1 MDDTKIFKL
10 KDIIERLHEGESAAS
25 VKADF
30 AEEFGSIAAEEL
42 AAAERTLM
50 ESGSVTVDQVMKLCD
65 VHAAVFG
72 DSIDAIHGTGKVN
85 ETPGHPAFV
94 FIKEN
99 EGLLTFL
106 DGPFKTAVEAYH
118 ADTGNAGKIEL
129 LSALKE
135 LSTLDRHYSR
145 KENLLFPYME
155 KGGITAPPK
164 VMWGVDDEIRSL
176 WKQLI
181 AQLETN
187 GTVLE
192 ADLALLEEQV
202 RSMIDKENN
211 ILMPMLEGV
220 MDSDAWIT
228 VARDSAEIG
237 YAFSGGIEGASPSD
251 ATSWYRWNAT
261 ISGKL
266 DDQGGTHTDGEI
278 VLPSGHMNIEELTWM
293 LNSLP
298 GDITFVGADDRVR
311 YFSEGSDRV
320 FPRTRTIVGRQV
332 AHCHPPKSLAV
343 VEALVADFKAGRK
356 ESESFWIQKGGAFIL
371 IRYFAV
377 RNDKGE
383 YLGVVE
389 STEEISA
396 LRSLEGEKRL

>member
-1 MDDTKIFKL
+1 MDDTKILQL
-10 KDIIERLHEGESAAS
+10 KEIIERLHEGEAADS
-25 VKADF
+25 VKVDF
-30 AEEFGSIAAEEL
+30 EQEFGTIAADEL

-50 ESGSVTVDQVMKLCD
+50 DSGEITVDQVMKLCD

-72 DSIDAIHGTGKVN
+72 DSIDAIHATKKVDQS
-85 ETPGHPAFV
+85 PGHPAFV

-99 EGLLTFL
+99 EGLLSFL
-106 DGPFKTAVEAYH
+106 DGPFTAAVNRYH
-118 ADTGNAGKIEL
+118 AGKDKDSKIEL
-129 LSALKE
+129 LAALKD
-135 LSTLDRHYSR
+135 LSALDRHYSR
-145 KENLLFPYME
+145 KENLFFPYME
-155 KGGITAPPK
+155 KAGITAPPK
-164 VMWGVDDEIRSL
+164 VMWGVDDEIREL
-176 WKQLI
+176 WKQVI
-181 AQLETN
+181 AALETSE
-187 GTVLE
+187 TVLE
-192 ADLALLEEQV
+192 AELSQLEEQV
-202 RSMIDKENN
+202 RSMIHKENN

-220 MDSDAWIT
+220 MDKDAWIA

-237 YAFSGGIEGASPSD
+237 YAFAGGIEGASPSD

-266 DDQGGTHTDGEI
+266 VDRAPKHVDGEI
-278 VLPSGHMNIEELTWM
+278 VLPSGRVNLEELTWM

-311 YFSEGSDRV
+311 YFSEGADRV
-320 FPRTRTIVGRQV
+320 FPRTRTIVGREV
-332 AHCHPPKSLAV
+332 AHCHPPKSLAA
-343 VEALVADFKAGRK
+343 VEALIADFKAGRK
-356 ESESFWIQKGGAFIL
+356 ESESFWIQKGGKFIL

-396 LRSLEGEKRL
+396 LRTLEGEKRL

>member
-1 MDDTKIFKL
+1 MDDTKILKL
-10 KDIIERLHEGESAAS
+10 KDIIERLHEGEDTER

-30 AEEFGSIAAEEL
+30 TVEFGTIAAEEL

-50 ESGSVTVDQVMKLCD
+50 ESGAITVDQVMKLCD

-72 DSIDAIHGTGKVN
+72 DSIDAIHATKKVE
-85 ETPGHPAFV
+85 ETAGHPAFV
-94 FIKEN
+94 FVKEN
-99 EGLLTFL
+99 EGLLAFL
-106 DGPFKTAVEAYH
+106 DGPFTAAVKAYH
-118 ADTGNAGKIEL
+118 ADKDKASSIEL
-129 LSALKE
+129 LASLKDLSA
-135 LSTLDRHYSR
+135 LDRHYSR
-145 KENLLFPYME
+145 KEHLFFPYME
-155 KGGITAPPK
+155 KAGITAPPK
-164 VMWGVDDEIRSL
+164 VMWGVDDEIRAL

-181 AQLETN
+181 ASLETS
-187 GTVLE
+187 GTVLVAE
-192 ADLALLEEQV
+192 LAQLEEQV
-202 RSMIDKENN
+202 RSMVHKENN

-220 MDSDAWIT
+220 MDREAWLT

-266 DDQGGTHTDGEI
+266 DDQASSHAAGEI
-278 VLPSGHMNIEELTWM
+278 VLPSGHLNSEELTWM

-311 YFSEGSDRV
+311 YFSEGADRV
-320 FPRTRTIVGRQV
+320 FPRTRTIVGREV
-332 AHCHPPKSLAV
+332 AHCHPPKSLAA
-343 VEALVADFKAGRK
+343 VEALIADFKAGRK
-356 ESESFWIQKGGAFIL
+356 DSESFWIQKGGKFIL